1 MDFSEPRSGT
11 ATPTT
16 TASAGPGYPPA
27 AVEWAVGRQPVR
39 VLELVAGEGDLTLA
53 LAALGHDVLAT
64 DPSQQLVSRLARR
77 LPAAR
82 TAVARAEDIPLPP
95 AAVDVVVVGPRF
107 ASLDTSRTLPEIAR
121 VLRPGGS
128 LALVW
133 SSGDTKIPWVRKMFA
148 LTGTTSTA
156 GAPGPVESSELFA
169 VTEHRLF
176 RQWQRFERQTLVDF
190 VASSEKAAGLPPDER
205 ASLLAEAGE
214 LYDGYGRGPD
224 GLLMPWLV
232 SCYRARVKGPTPP
245 SPVVA
250 APIDDG
256 LLIDFS

>member
-1 MDFSEPRSGT
+1 MDHSEPRTGT
-11 ATPTT
+11 AAATT
-16 TASAGPGYPPA
+16 SVAPGYPAA
-27 AVEWAVGRQPVR
+27 AVEWAVGRRPVR
-39 VLELVAGEGDLTLA
+39 VLELVSGEGELTVA

-64 DPSQQLVSRLARR
+64 DPSPQLISRLARR
-77 LPAAR
+77 LPTAR
-82 TAVARAEDIPLPP
+82 MAVARAEDIPLPP
-95 AAVDVVVVGPRF
+95 AAVDVVVAGPRF
-107 ASLDTSRTLPEIAR
+107 MSLDAARTLPEIAR
-121 VLRPGGS
+121 VLRPGGVLS
-128 LALVW
+128 LVR

-148 LTGTTSTA
+148 LTGTTSIAAT
-156 GAPGPVESSELFA
+156 PGSLESSDLFA
-169 VTEHRLF
+169 VTEHRMF

-190 VASSEKAAGLPPDER
+190 VASSERATGLPPDER

-232 SCYRARVKGPTPP
+232 ECSRARVKGATTAP
-245 SPVVA
+245 PVVA

>member
-16 TASAGPGYPPA
+16 TASAVPGYPPA

-95 AAVDVVVVGPRF
+95 AAVDVVVVGSRF
-107 ASLDTSRTLPEIAR
+107 ASLDTAHTLPEIAR

-232 SCYRARVKGPTPP
+232 SCYRARVKGPTAP

>member
-1 MDFSEPRSGT
+1 MDHSQPGAGT
-11 ATPTT
+11 AAPET
-16 TASAGPGYPPA
+16 TASAAPGYPPA
-27 AVEWAVGRQPVR
+27 AVEWAVGRRPVR
-39 VLELVAGEGDLTLA
+39 ILELVAGEGALTVA

-64 DPSQQLVSRLARR
+64 DPSEQLVSRLAKR
-77 LPAAR
+77 LRTAR

-95 AAVDVVVVGPRF
+95 AAVDVVVAGPRF
-107 ASLDTSRTLPEIAR
+107 ASLDAARTLPEVAR

-128 LALVW
+128 LSLVW
-133 SSGDTKIPWVRKMFA
+133 SRGDTKIPWVRKMFA

-156 GAPGPVESSELFA
+156 LAPGPVESSELFA
-169 VTEHRLF
+169 VTEHRMF

-232 SCYRARVKGPTPP
+232 ECYRARVKGATAPLPA
-245 SPVVA
+245 VA
-250 APIDDG
+250 APVDDG

>member
-1 MDFSEPRSGT
+1 MDHSDPSAGA

-16 TASAGPGYPPA
+16 TTSAAPGYPPA
-27 AVEWAVGRQPVR
+27 AVEWAVGSRPVR
-39 VLELVAGEGDLTLA
+39 ILELVAGEGDLTVA

-64 DPSQQLVSRLARR
+64 DPSPQLVSRLARR
-77 LPAAR
+77 LPTAR
-82 TAVARAEDIPLPP
+82 RAVARAEDIPLPA
-95 AAVDVVVVGPRF
+95 AAVDVVVAGPRF
-107 ASLDTSRTLPEIAR
+107 ASLDAARTLPEIAR

-128 LALVW
+128 LSLVW
-133 SSGDTKIPWVRKMFA
+133 SRGDTKIPWVRKMFA

-190 VASSEKAAGLPPDER
+190 VASSEKATALPPDER
-205 ASLLAEAGE
+205 ASLLTEAGE

-232 SCYRARVKGPTPP
+232 ECYRARVKGATAP
-245 SPVVA
+245 SSTVA